1 MKKAKIAILLCTV
14 LCLLFVG
21 CREQTQEVP
30 VPYDDT
36 KDKLLE
42 ESGAKISYY
51 EELVVTM
58 QQQIMDLKSAL
69 YTSRAE
75 YDALYALYQA
85 SDKDAFDTSAGNPV
99 LSKDFRYVKEN
110 DFVTITSYTGNDKN
124 VAIPSSI
131 EGLPVRKIAD
141 RAFSHV
147 DSLESVTV
155 PDGIEEIGWFAF
167 SGCAV
172 LQRVELPKT
181 VERIAYGA
189 FENCH
194 KDLIISAPKDSY
206 AAAYAASYGIRTQ

>member
-1 MKKAKIAILLCTV
+1 MKKAKIVMLLCIVLCILL
-14 LCLLFVG
+14 VG
-21 CREQTQEVP
+21 CQGKTEEVP

-51 EELVVTM
+51 EDLVVTM

-75 YDALYALYQA
+75 YDALYALYRA
-85 SDKDAFDTSAGNPV
+85 SDKDSFDASAGNPV
-99 LSKDFRYVKEN
+99 LSKDFRYVKGEN
-110 DFVTITSYTGNDKN
+110 SVTVTAYTGNEKN
-124 VAIPSSI
+124 VVIPSTI

-141 RAFSHV
+141 RAFSHQ
-147 DSLESVTV
+147 DALESVTV

-194 KDLIISAPKDSY
+194 RDLVISAPKDSY